1 MSKLIDSITH
11 LESNKRNIRKDTYK
25 YILQCVKD
33 RILLYAR
40 ANKKI
45 CIYIIPTWIP
55 GKPLYDRQ
63 RATDYVRRKLIE
75 EGMEVAV
82 KQEFQVCVSW
92 FIDTTRKKKKMHL
105 KNEDPKEDPF
115 DQLDS
120 LVNKM
125 SLR

>member
-1 MSKLIDSITH
+1 MSLIDSITR
-11 LESNKRNIRKDTYK
+11 LESSRRNIRRETYK

-63 RATDYVRRKLIE
+63 RATEYVRKKLIE
-75 EGMEVAV
+75 EGMDVVV
-82 KQEFQVCVSW
+82 KQAFQVCVSW
-92 FIDTTRKKKKMHL
+92 TTRTPHRKPPPISA
-105 KNEDPKEDPF
+105 DKEDPF